1 MCEEKK
7 TAILSDGGLQRFLNE
22 FETFLIPV
30 SEGLLSYDDFFSF
43 RSFTT
48 VNFQQID
55 TGNYR

>member
-30 SEGLLSYDDFFSF
+30 SEGLLSYDDFLCF
-43 RSFTT
+43 
-48 VNFQQID
+48 
-55 TGNYR
+55 